1 MSFPRFRFLSLVGSC
16 LLAFSSAF
24 SQREVF
30 DERDTRLWAGRGDP
44 DAQFELG
51 IRLISGEGIKKNEK
65 EGAEFVQKAAAQNHL
80 RAQHVL
86 GTLYEEGI
94 GMTED
99 MPKALKWYRKA
110 ANNGF
115 AMSQH
120 NLGILYDTGKGVPK
134 DPKEAAQWFRQ
145 AANQD
150 FAPAQAAYASKLERG
165 DGLEKSTAK
174 AAGWYLRAAK
184 ADYTP
189 AMTKLANMYYTGTG
203 VPVDFPRTA
212 AWYRRAARTGDPW
225 ATNDLAWFLSTC
237 PDDTFHDGAT
247 ALVLAKAAVKAIS
260 EQTGEQRH
268 EMLDTL
274 AAAMAREGDYLGAVL
289 WQKKAIALLAEDK
302 RVDPEEVKK
311 LQAEFAERLKLY
323 QKQHAYTEK
332 NPQPEAGAP
341 DLRGDTILDEEGTP
355 ERKKQPKPKTA
366 PKPGGGSVVWSEAAH
381 RMADDRAA

>member
-1 MSFPRFRFLSLVGSC
+1 MCFLRLSIFVLFAAVLSSLSP
-16 LLAFSSAF
+16 AFA
-24 SQREVF
+24 QREVF
-30 DERDTRLWAGRGDP
+30 DEREMRLWADKGDP

-65 EGAEFVQKAAAQNHL
+65 QGAEFIQKAASQNHL

-86 GTLYEEGI
+86 GTLFEEGI
-94 GMTED
+94 GVKED
-99 MPKALKWYRKA
+99 LPKAVEWYRKA
-110 ANNGF
+110 ASNGF
-115 AMSQH
+115 AMAQH
-120 NLGILYDTGKGVPK
+120 NLGIFYDTGKGVPK
-134 DPKEAAQWFRQ
+134 DAKEAAQWFRQ

-165 DGLEKSTAK
+165 DGLEKSLSK

-184 ADYTP
+184 SSYVP
-189 AMTKLANMYYTGTG
+189 AMTKLANMYYTGAG

-237 PDDTFHDGAT
+237 PDETFHDGET

-274 AAAMAREGDYLGAVL
+274 AAAMARQGDYLGAVL
-289 WQKKAIALLAEDK
+289 WQKKAIALLPEDK
-302 RVDPEEVKK
+302 RLDAEEAKK
-311 LQAEFAERLKLY
+311 LQQEFAERLKLY
-323 QKQHAYTEK
+323 QKQQAYTEK
-332 NPQPEAGAP
+332 HPKPEPGAQE
-341 DLRGDTILDEEGTP
+341 LRGDTILDEEGSP
-355 ERKKQPKPKTA
+355 DRNRKPKPKLN
-366 PKPGGGSVVWSEAAH
+366 PKSGGGSVV
-381 RMADDRAA
+381 